1 MDDETPANPSETPST
16 VNETPSAMTE
26 TPSAVTETP
35 SVPVK
40 EASSPEEAMD
50 CEDSDCASSSSSSS
64 SSWEVETLTGFGGLR
79 SVKDV
84 DEYGRETDSVASQR
98 CELSV
103 LTTFAAGEAQPS
115 KAKLLSLDG
124 LLEYTRKDTREKI
137 FEVSLLG
144 EVFKDMLMVRF
155 GQAIGELLRQTQTA
169 MKEAEAAVL
178 EAREAEREAMEKEKE
193 KEKEGEAETN
203 KEAIADEETI
213 KETSIE
219 EKKDDEPPKE
229 TLKETLKETVKE
241 TVKETPKETP
251 KEAAKE
257 LGREVQA
264 AKKSVPIAISRELF
278 IACRY
283 FDGKNRGELSQEQ
296 LLHILL
302 NSGAVCCKSEGEKLV
317 TYVLDRDSLRYR
329 KLYKSYRVF

>member
-1 MDDETPANPSETPST
+1 M
-16 VNETPSAMTE
+16 
-26 TPSAVTETP
+26 
-35 SVPVK
+35 
-40 EASSPEEAMD
+40 
-50 CEDSDCASSSSSSS
+50 
-64 SSWEVETLTGFGGLR
+64 
-79 SVKDV
+79 
-84 DEYGRETDSVASQR
+84 
-98 CELSV
+98 
-103 LTTFAAGEAQPS
+103 
-115 KAKLLSLDG
+115 
-124 LLEYTRKDTREKI
+124 
-137 FEVSLLG
+137 
-144 EVFKDMLMVRF
+144 
-155 GQAIGELLRQTQTA
+155 
-169 MKEAEAAVL
+169 L
-178 EAREAEREAMEKEKE
+178 EAREAERGAMEKEKE

-213 KETSIE
+213 KEASVE
-219 EKKDDEPPKE
+219 EKKDDEPP
-229 TLKETLKETVKE
+229 KETVKE

-264 AKKSVPIAISRELF
+264 AKKSVPIAVSRELF

>member
-16 VNETPSAMTE
+16 VTE
-26 TPSAVTETP
+26 TPSAVTETPSAINETP

-50 CEDSDCASSSSSSS
+50 CEDSDCASSSSSS

-213 KETSIE
+213 KETSVE

-229 TLKETLKETVKE
+229 TLKETPKETV
-241 TVKETPKETP
+241 KETP